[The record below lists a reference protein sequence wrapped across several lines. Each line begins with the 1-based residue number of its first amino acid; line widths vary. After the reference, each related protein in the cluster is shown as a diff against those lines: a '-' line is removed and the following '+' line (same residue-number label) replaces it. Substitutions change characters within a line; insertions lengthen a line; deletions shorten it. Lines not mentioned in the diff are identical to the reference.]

1 MKNLYYTLAIVF
13 GMGMIASCG
22 DATDEATAEVAPTEE
37 TQAADAE
44 ESNDSESEAVV
55 EAEEK

>member
-22 DATDEATAEVAPTEE
+22 DATDEATAEVAQTEE
-37 TQAADAE
+37 AQAEAGD
-44 ESNDSESEAVV
+44 SNDSDSTTV
-55 EAEEK
+55 EVAEEK

>member
-22 DATDEATAEVAPTEE
+22 DATDEATAEVAQTEE
-37 TQAADAE
+37 AQADAGD
-44 ESNDSESEAVV
+44 SNDSDSTAVEV
-55 EAEEK
+55 AEEK

>member
-22 DATDEATAEVAPTEE
+22 DATDEATVEVAQTEE
-37 TQAADAE
+37 AQAAAGD
-44 ESNDSESEAVV
+44 SNDSDSTAVEV
-55 EAEEK
+55 AEEK

>member
-22 DATDEATAEVAPTEE
+22 DATDEATAEVAQTEE
-37 TQAADAE
+37 AQAEAGD
-44 ESNDSESEAVV
+44 SNDSDSTAVEV
-55 EAEEK
+55 AEEK